1 MVLARRCRPQ
11 ATLKANGEN
20 VTEVVAEQEQ
30 PQVAKIP
37 VGISSCLLGEKVRF
51 DGQHQRDEFVEKTL
65 GQYFEFRAF
74 CPEVAIGLGIPRR
87 PIRLVAIDDA
97 VRCVSTVDATLDYT
111 QDLRDTANEQASWQ
125 QALCGYI
132 LKKSSPSCGMERV
145 KVYDGDRPRRDGVGI
160 YAATLMENFPNLP
173 VEEEGRLGDP
183 VLRENFIQRVYVL
196 SRWRALESEG
206 LTVRGLVTFHARHK
220 LILMSHCLNAYRA
233 LGPLVAGANKENLQD
248 TAKRYISELM
258 AALKHRAT
266 RGRHVNVLQHI
277 QGYLKQ
283 HLDADDK
290 AELSDSIAQ
299 YLRAQVPLIVPITLL
314 NHYFRKHPNDYIRDS
329 WYMRPYPA
337 TMSLQNDI

>member
-1 MVLARRCRPQ
+1 
-11 ATLKANGEN
+11 
-20 VTEVVAEQEQ
+20 VTEAAAEQKT
-30 PQVAKIP
+30 QVVTKIP

-51 DGQHQRDEFVEKTL
+51 DGQHQRDAFVEQTL

-87 PIRLVAIDDA
+87 PIRLVASGDA
-97 VRCVSTVDATLDYT
+97 VRCVSTVDETLDYT
-111 QDLRDTANEQASWQ
+111 QDLRDTANEQAAWHHS
-125 QALCGYI
+125 LCGYI

-145 KVYDGDRPRRDGVGI
+145 KVYEGELRRRDGVGI
-160 YAATLMENFPNLP
+160 YAATLLANFPNLP

-196 SRWRALESEG
+196 SRWHALEREG

-233 LGPLVAGANKENLQD
+233 LGPLVAAAKKDNLQI
-248 TAKRYISELM
+248 TAQRYIGELM
-258 AALKHRAT
+258 AALKQRAT

-277 QGYLKQ
+277 QGYLKL

-290 AELSDSIAQ
+290 AEMSEAIAQ

>member
-1 MVLARRCRPQ
+1 M
-11 ATLKANGEN
+11 
-20 VTEVVAEQEQ
+20 TEVTAEQEQ
-30 PQVAKIP
+30 RAQTKIP

-51 DGQHQRDEFVEKTL
+51 DGQHQRDAFVEKTL
-65 GQYFEFRAF
+65 GQYFEYRAF

-87 PIRLVAIDDA
+87 PIRLIASNA
-97 VRCVSTVDATLDYT
+97 EVRCVSSVDATLDHT

-125 QALCGYI
+125 QSLCGYI

-145 KVYDGDRPRRDGVGI
+145 KVYDGDLPRRDGVGI
-160 YAATLMENFPNLP
+160 YAATLMANFPDLP

-196 SRWRALESEG
+196 SRWKALEREG

-220 LILMSHCLNAYRA
+220 LILMSHCVNAYRA
-233 LGPLVAGANKENLQD
+233 LGPLVAAAKKDNLQD
-248 TAKRYISELM
+248 TAQRYLSELM
-258 AALKHRAT
+258 AALKQRAT
-266 RGRHVNVLQHI
+266 RGSHVNVLQHI

-290 AELSDSIAQ
+290 AELSEFIAQ
-299 YLRAQVPLIVPITLL
+299 YLRGQVPLIVPITLL

-329 WYMRPYPA
+329 WYMSPYPA
-337 TMSLQNDI
+337 AMSLQNDI